1 MKAQAGPA
9 SSSGMG
15 RGVSECVRS
24 AHLVGSLTASLSNSD
39 DRGAYVGDVRKSE
52 HYGGKKS

>member
-39 DRGAYVGDVRKSE
+39 DRGAYVGDV
-52 HYGGKKS
+52 